1 MQTGMISSSAATT
14 TTATGSTNKAPS
26 NTLDSNSFLQLLVT
40 QLKNQDP
47 TSASAQDPAAMIQ
60 QLTGFSSLQATQQTN
75 TLLTGLQ
82 ASLTGLS
89 QTQSAALIGKTVDV
103 SGSQFNLHSGSAT
116 LNLKLDA
123 PANVTLAV
131 TNASGQAVAIVPEGN
146 LNAGS
151 NSLTWNGRDANGNQ
165 LPDGSYNVIV
175 SAQGANGSQVS
186 YTSSMGVVVTGVS
199 VQNGAVTLAA
209 GNQSYALTDILN
221 IHA

>member
-1 MQTGMISSSAATT
+1 
-14 TTATGSTNKAPS
+14 
-26 NTLDSNSFLQLLVT
+26 
-40 QLKNQDP
+40 
-47 TSASAQDPAAMIQ
+47 MIQ
-60 QLTGFSSLQATQQTN
+60 QMTGFSSLQATQQTN